1 MTLPCLLLLPN
12 SNPLFDIVQ
21 MTDFSNFLNVKIIQN
36 IIMIL
41 DSSILPLGSSML
53 VFL

>member
-1 MTLPCLLLLPN
+1 MRLPCLLLLPN
-12 SNPLFDIVQ
+12 TNPLLDIIK
-21 MTDFSNFLNVKIIQN
+21 MTDFSDFLNVKIIQN

-41 DSSILPLGSSML
+41 DSSILPLGSFLL